1 MKMPMTDQGDGFAIQ
16 TYDLKKTY
24 AMGLV
29 TVYALRGIDL
39 RIRHGEMVSIVGP
52 SGSGKSTL
60 LNMLGALDSPTSG
73 RILID
78 GADVTRLSDRA
89 LSRFRNKKIGFVFQS
104 YNLIDRSKV
113 AKNVELP
120 AIVAGMPKKTR
131 NRRIHELLDLVGLG
145 DKASR
150 RPNALSGGEQQR
162 VAIARALIN
171 DPAFILADEPTGNL
185 DSKTGEEIQNLL
197 LRVNEEKKAT
207 IVIVTHNLE
216 LAERTGRILHLRDG
230 IVEKERAGLHS
241 QDQVRDPDL
250 DTVTIGGT

>member
-1 MKMPMTDQGDGFAIQ
+1 MSGDGYAIE
-16 TYDLKKTY
+16 TVDLKKTY
-24 AMGLV
+24 LMGLV
-29 TVYALRGIDL
+29 KVHALRGVSL
-39 RIRHGEMVSIVGP
+39 RIGHGEVVSIVGP

-60 LNMLGALDSPTSG
+60 LNMLGALDTPTSG
-73 RILID
+73 TILID
-78 GADVTRLSDRA
+78 GKDITRLGERA
-89 LSRFRNKKIGFVFQS
+89 LARFRNRKIGFIFQS

-113 AKNVELP
+113 TKNVELP

-131 NRRIHELLDLVGLG
+131 DERVHELLDLVGLG
-145 DKASR
+145 DKADR

-197 LRVNEEKKAT
+197 IRVNQEKNAT
-207 IVIVTHNLE
+207 IVIVTHNVE

-230 IVEKERAGLHS
+230 VVEKERIGIFS
-241 QDQVRDPDL
+241 QGQVRESGWDVM
-250 DTVTIGGT
+250 TQGRN

>member
-1 MKMPMTDQGDGFAIQ
+1 MTDQGEKFAIE
-16 TYDLKKTY
+16 TLDLKKSY
-24 AMGLV
+24 KMGLI
-29 TVYALRGIDL
+29 TVHALRGVNL
-39 RIRHGEMVSIVGP
+39 KIRHGEMTSVVGP

-60 LNMLGALDSPTSG
+60 LNMLGALDTPTSG
-73 RILID
+73 KILID
-78 GADVTRLSDRA
+78 GSDISRMGERA
-89 LSRFRNKKIGFVFQS
+89 LARFRNRKIGFIFQS

-113 AKNVELP
+113 TKNVELP
-120 AIVAGMPKKTR
+120 AIVADMPKKLR
-131 NRRIHELLDLVGLG
+131 DRRVHELLDLVGLG
-145 DKASR
+145 DKANR

-197 LRVNEEKKAT
+197 LRVNDEKKAT

-230 IVEKERAGLHS
+230 VVEKERVGLTPQS
-241 QDQVRDPDL
+241 QTSDSDSGM
-250 DTVTIGGT
+250 VTSGRA

>member
-1 MKMPMTDQGDGFAIQ
+1 MSGDGFAIE
-16 TYDLKKTY
+16 TVDLKKTY
-24 AMGLV
+24 LMGLV
-29 TVYALRGIDL
+29 KVYALRGVSL
-39 RIRHGEMVSIVGP
+39 KIRHGEVVSIVGP

-60 LNMLGALDSPTSG
+60 LNMLGALDTPISG
-73 RILID
+73 KILID
-78 GADVTRLSDRA
+78 GRDIAHLGERSLA
-89 LSRFRNKKIGFVFQS
+89 KFRNKKIGFIFQS

-113 AKNVELP
+113 TKNVELP

-131 NRRIHELLDLVGLG
+131 DKRVHELLDLVGLG
-145 DKASR
+145 DKADR

-197 LRVNEEKKAT
+197 IRVNHEKNAT
-207 IVIVTHNLE
+207 IVIVTHNVE

-230 IVEKERAGLHS
+230 AVEKERVGIFS
-241 QDQVRDPDL
+241 QGQVRESGWD
-250 DTVTIGGT
+250 VMAEGRS

>member
-1 MKMPMTDQGDGFAIQ
+1 MSGDGYAIE
-16 TYDLKKTY
+16 TVDLKKTY
-24 AMGLV
+24 LMGLV
-29 TVYALRGIDL
+29 KVHALRGVSL
-39 RIRHGEMVSIVGP
+39 RIGHGEVVSIVGP

-60 LNMLGALDSPTSG
+60 LNMLGALDTPTSG
-73 RILID
+73 TILID
-78 GADVTRLSDRA
+78 GKDITRLGERA
-89 LSRFRNKKIGFVFQS
+89 LARFRNRKIGFIFQS

-113 AKNVELP
+113 TKNVELP

-131 NRRIHELLDLVGLG
+131 DERVHELLDLVGLG
-145 DKASR
+145 DKADR

-197 LRVNEEKKAT
+197 IRVNQEKNAT
-207 IVIVTHNLE
+207 IVIVTHNVE

-230 IVEKERAGLHS
+230 VVEKERVGIFS
-241 QDQVRDPDL
+241 QGQVRESGWDIM
-250 DTVTIGGT
+250 TQGRN